1 MALLDGIGDKRPKV
15 PPACF
20 NCIEEASRAFGAVHL
35 PLKVSLIFQSSLFH
49 DVSTQMISSISFQM
63 R

>member
-20 NCIEEASRAFGAVHL
+20 ICIEEASRAFGAVHL
-35 PLKVSLIFQSSLFH
+35 PLKVRHLLE
-49 DVSTQMISSISFQM
+49 
-63 R
+63 